1 MYISTL
7 DLILA
12 SLENVFSM
20 LLSTPVDE
28 IIKMYR
34 EDSSFRD
41 EVKQEIFV

>member
-28 IIKMYR
+28 IMKMYR

-41 EVKQEIFV
+41 EVNQEIFV